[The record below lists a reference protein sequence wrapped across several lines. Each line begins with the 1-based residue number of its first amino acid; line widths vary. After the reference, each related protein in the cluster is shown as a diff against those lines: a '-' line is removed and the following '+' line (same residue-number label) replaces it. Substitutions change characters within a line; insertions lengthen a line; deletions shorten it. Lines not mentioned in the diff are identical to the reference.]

1 MASLDARGDI
11 SVALV
16 VIYTIILLVALVLAL
31 RHGFAKKDGWFFIM
45 LFSVCEHYCHRYVRR
60 DTHGFLSPY
69 YRRSDI
75 HGSRAGIQP
84 K

>member
-16 VIYTIILLVALVLAL
+16 IIYTIILLVALVLAL

-45 LFSVCEHYCHRYVRR
+45 LFSVCE
-60 DTHGFLSPY
+60 
-69 YRRSDI
+69 
-75 HGSRAGIQP
+75 
-84 K
+84 